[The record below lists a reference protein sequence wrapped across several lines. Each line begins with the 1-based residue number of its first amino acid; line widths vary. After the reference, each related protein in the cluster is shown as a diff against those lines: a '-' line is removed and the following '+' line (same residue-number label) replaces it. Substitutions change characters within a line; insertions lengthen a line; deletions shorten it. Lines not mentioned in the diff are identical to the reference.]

1 MKKWVAILLMLVLA
15 LSLTGCQ
22 QDPEKEAAKVV
33 AEVNGEAITKGEAQV
48 VYNQMMMEM
57 QYYYNMY
64 GYSFDATDKSVIASV
79 KSETLTLMSENLALE
94 QKANEL
100 GLGLTEE
107 ETASVDED
115 AQNQYDEMI
124 SNLMTQYSM
133 TEEEAVNTAE
143 ENGSTLA
150 MIRYFLRASAI
161 ETKLRDYAG
170 KDETVTDDEIQTEFD
185 SRVASAKESYETTPT
200 QYGTDVLNG
209 TTVYYRPAGY
219 RNIQNLVIAL
229 PDDVQ
234 STVQELSN
242 QLYNASYYKYMY
254 DYQLAN
260 DTSLDDETKADY
272 TAKSAEYQQQVEDL
286 QAQISAASEEGRAQ
300 IQQKAEE
307 ILALCKAE
315 GADFDA
321 LMAEYNGDTATGTL
335 VEVGYPVCADST
347 GDVEAFTQGAM
358 ALEKVGDVSD
368 LIATSYGY
376 HILQYASDV
385 TEGAVELDD
394 ALRAAIES
402 DLLTTKQDDAY
413 TAARE
418 EWIKEAKIKTHVS
431 KF

>member
-115 AQNQYDEMI
+115 AQSQYDEMI

-133 TEEEAVNTAE
+133 TEEEAINTAE

-234 STVQELSN
+234 STVQELSS

-321 LMAEYNGDTATGTL
+321 LMAEYNADTATGALIT
-335 VEVGYPVCADST
+335 EGYPVCDGITSYVDS
-347 GDVEAFTQGAM
+347 FTEGAM
-358 ALEKVGDVSD
+358 ALENVGDISD
-368 LIATSYGY
+368 LIASDYGY
-376 HILQYASDV
+376 HILKYASDV
-385 TEGAVELDD
+385 QEGPVELDE
-394 ALRAAIES
+394 AHRAEIES
-402 DLLTTKQDDAY
+402 GLLTTKQDAAY
-413 TAARE
+413 TAARD
-418 EWIKEAKIKTHVS
+418 EWIGAAKIKTYAR

>member
-185 SRVASAKESYETTPT
+185 SRVASAKKSYETTPT

-272 TAKSAEYQQQVEDL
+272 TAKSAEYQQQAE
-286 QAQISAASEEGRAQ
+286 QIPE
-300 IQQKAEE
+300 
-307 ILALCKAE
+307 AL
-315 GADFDA
+315 
-321 LMAEYNGDTATGTL
+321 YTL
-335 VEVGYPVCADST
+335 NI
-347 GDVEAFTQGAM
+347 F
-358 ALEKVGDVSD
+358 
-368 LIATSYGY
+368 
-376 HILQYASDV
+376 
-385 TEGAVELDD
+385 
-394 ALRAAIES
+394 
-402 DLLTTKQDDAY
+402 
-413 TAARE
+413 
-418 EWIKEAKIKTHVS
+418 
-431 KF
+431 

>member
-347 GDVEAFTQGAM
+347 GYVEAFTQGAM